1 MIRTRRKKAV
11 QDFDEDTSGRDIL
24 EVLGVD
30 GWIVF
35 HWMLK
40 EWNGREW
47 DVLSGS
53 EYEQNVGCFEY
64 GNGLSGSIRRGIF
77 STC

>member
-1 MIRTRRKKAV
+1 VTRKREKKTDV
-11 QDFDEDTSGRDIL
+11 QDFDGDTSGRNIL

-30 GWIVF
+30 GWIGF

-40 EWNGREW
+40 EWNGRKW

-53 EYEQNVGCFEY
+53 EYEQN
-64 GNGLSGSIRRGIF
+64 
-77 STC
+77 

>member
-1 MIRTRRKKAV
+1 MTRKRRKKDV

-24 EVLGVD
+24 EVQGVD
-30 GWIVF
+30 GWTVF

-53 EYEQNVGCFEY
+53 EYEPNVGCFES
-64 GNGLSGSIRRGIF
+64 GNRFSGSKGRGIF